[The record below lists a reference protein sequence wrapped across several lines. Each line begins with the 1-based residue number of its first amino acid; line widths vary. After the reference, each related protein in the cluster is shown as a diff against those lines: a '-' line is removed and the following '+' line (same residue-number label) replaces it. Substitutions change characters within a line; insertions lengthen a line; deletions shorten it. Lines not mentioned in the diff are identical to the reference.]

1 MSIKI
6 QAVVAAT
13 VLTFSAGGLAAQDRP
28 TPFGR
33 TQGISAIIM
42 VRETFAQSSLAA
54 VIRDEPGTASTPLVA
69 LKRSAITPE
78 LVYRALT
85 SISENRTKH
94 NGPPQKRATMVL
106 SSDANFE
113 AVPDEDAPWVT
124 ALITKLSA
132 APLRDIPGVG
142 RFPAVSFAIDKT
154 TLRSK

>member
-1 MSIKI
+1 MNAASRAASLWY
-6 QAVVAAT
+6 AVS
-13 VLTFSAGGLAAQDRP
+13 LEPS
-28 TPFGR
+28 
-33 TQGISAIIM
+33 
-42 VRETFAQSSLAA
+42 ETNS
-54 VIRDEPGTASTPLVA
+54 
-69 LKRSAITPE
+69 
-78 LVYRALT
+78 
-85 SISENRTKH
+85 
-94 NGPPQKRATMVL
+94 ATMVL